1 MRRLVLVGLSGAALL
16 TFATLSRAEPVSLD
30 GEALRQ
36 LATGRTVHL
45 QSPYGNLPVT
55 FKADGTLSG
64 TATGALAFYLGSGND
79 RGRWSVKG
87 NRICQKFFKW
97 FDGETHCLDVKQ
109 DGRRLVWRRDDGLSG
124 TATVSAD
131 NSAPFEK
138 PSALGVPKPI
148 QRR

>member
-1 MRRLVLVGLSGAALL
+1 MRRGVASVMTVLAA
-16 TFATLSRAEPVSLD
+16 TTAGIAEPVALK
-30 GEALRQ
+30 GEALLQ
-36 LATGRTVHL
+36 LATGRTVFL
-45 QSPYGNLPVT
+45 QSPYGTLPVT

-64 TATGALAFYLGSGND
+64 TATGALAFYLGSTSD

-87 NRICQKFFKW
+87 DRICQKFFKW

-138 PSALGVPKPI
+138 PSALGVPKPT